1 MLISV
6 RNIALRLFE
15 IVDKDVLSAL
25 DFLRSL
31 ELIFLASSFV
41 FTTLIETVL
50 LRCGVFDTIGL
61 LLIIDYIK
69 ITAFVLELQLWIAVA
84 VDRLATLATVAC
96 ITILV
101 RTLIV
106 LGWGSTLTMTATL
119 TIAAA
124 SVQVH
129 AI

>member
-61 LLIIDYIK
+61 LLIIDNIK
-69 ITAFVLELQLWIAVA
+69 ITAFVLELELWIAVA

-101 RTLIV
+101 
-106 LGWGSTLTMTATL
+106 
-119 TIAAA
+119 
-124 SVQVH
+124 
-129 AI
+129 

>member
-31 ELIFLASSFV
+31 ELIFLASTSV

-101 RTLIV
+101 
-106 LGWGSTLTMTATL
+106 
-119 TIAAA
+119 
-124 SVQVH
+124 
-129 AI
+129 

>member
-96 ITILV
+96 IAILV

>member
-31 ELIFLASSFV
+31 ELIFLASTSV

>member
-101 RTLIV
+101 RALIV

>member
-69 ITAFVLELQLWIAVA
+69 ITAFVLELELWIAVA

-96 ITILV
+96 IAILV